1 MTSYQGLQGLSV
13 LRLEWVSSEGLAR
26 TNNLK
31 IINNLPCHASS
42 LRTLYLKSDYQDGS
56 RILSFE
62 FPNLKSLHLDHLAS
76 RDHEIPQAMDFFRR
90 HPQLESLSI
99 TSCLDHWFTD
109 KVIGKGFLPNL
120 KHVKVGTF
128 TLIQQP

>member
-13 LRLEWVSSEGLAR
+13 LRLEWMGEGLAR

-31 IINNLPCHASS
+31 IINNLPRHASS
-42 LRTLYLKSDYQDGS
+42 LRTLYLKSDWQDGS

-62 FPNLKSLHLDHLAS
+62 FPNLKSLHLDHIAS

-90 HPQLESLSI
+90 HPQLESLSL
-99 TSCLDHWFTD
+99 TNCLDHWFTD
-109 KVIGKGFLPNL
+109 KEIGKGFLPNL

-128 TLIQQP
+128 TIVQQP